1 FCCPARVPAV
11 VEASTVCEPRLH
23 RTAYLVTEVRLPSA
37 ASHRTVAR
45 PCGPWPSPSLGIE
58 AETPVGAEGF
68 AHGVT
73 ALDFV
78 EGPSPLPTELTP
90 LEVKVCFVYRSRSRD
105 VAEVFAASTVFA
117 SPGEAV
123 TT

>member
-1 FCCPARVPAV
+1 
-11 VEASTVCEPRLH
+11 T
-23 RTAYLVTEVRLPSA
+23 YLVTEVPLPSA

-45 PCGPWPSPSLGIE
+45 PFGPLPSPSLGIE

-78 EGPSPLPTELTP
+78 EAPSPLPTELTP
-90 LEVKVCFVYRSRSRD
+90 LYVKVRFVSRSMSRN
-105 VAEVFAASTVFA
+105 VAEVFDASTVFD
-117 SPGEAV
+117 SPEEAV